1 MPFFVQSDI
10 DRNVVDF
17 SVENRGYTI
26 LRQFKEPHVSGDV
39 TLPLI
44 IMLRSWASP
53 KEIVLTRGLE
63 AIGNIDLVA
72 FSSFH
77 VSDYGGRF
85 PIGIAETSLGK
96 RPCRVNTMVL

>member
-1 MPFFVQSDI
+1 M
-10 DRNVVDF
+10 VDF

-26 LRQFKEPHVSGDV
+26 LRQFKEPHVPGDV

-44 IMLRSWASP
+44 IMLRSCTSP

-72 FSSFH
+72 SSSGH
-77 VSDYGGRF
+77 VSEYVGRF
-85 PIGIAETSLGK
+85 PIRIVETSPGGK
-96 RPCRVNTMVL
+96 KGHTE